1 MASCD
6 ALFASFRI
14 IDLRAQWCPMISRA
28 PRWLLAA
35 GAIVLSIA
43 AVAGCSTFGYYAQS
57 IQGHF
62 AMLRAARPIPE
73 IVADPSVAESLK
85 QRLQR
90 AERIR
95 TFASQQLA
103 LPENESYRSYA
114 DLQRPFVVWNVF
126 ATPELSLDLKQWCY
140 PVVGCAAYRGYFERE
155 AAERAAEDLRAE
167 GYEVNVS
174 GVPAYS
180 TLGWFADPLLN
191 TFIGGAEGQLAGLV
205 FHELAHQVVF
215 VGGDTTFN
223 ESFAT
228 AVEREGVRRWLAENG
243 DDALRKAYA
252 EFAQRRNEFLNLL
265 LQYRG
270 QLFENYR
277 SQSSDEAKRER
288 KRELFAKLKDDYAG
302 LRASW
307 GGFAGYDRFFAQD
320 LTNAHLASIGAYNDL
335 VPAFDALLAQTGG
348 DFPRFYQEVRQLA
361 AMPKERR
368 DDALRGMLAQR

>member
-1 MASCD
+1 M
-6 ALFASFRI
+6 
-14 IDLRAQWCPMISRA
+14 
-28 PRWLLAA
+28 
-35 GAIVLSIA
+35 GAIVIA
-43 AVAGCSTFGYYAQS
+43 IAVAAGCSTLGYYAQS

-62 AMLRAARPIPE
+62 AMMRSARPIPD
-73 IVADPSVAESLK
+73 IVADPSIAETLK

-90 AERIR
+90 AERMR
-95 TFASQQLA
+95 AFASRELA
-103 LPENESYRSYA
+103 LPENASYRSYA
-114 DLQRPFVVWNVF
+114 DLQRPFVIWNVF

-140 PVVGCAAYRGYFERE
+140 PVVGCAAYRGYFERD
-155 AAERAAEDLRAE
+155 AAERTATELRGE
-167 GYEVNVS
+167 GFEVNVA

-191 TFIGGAEGQLAGLV
+191 TFIGGTEGQVAGLI

-215 VGGDTTFN
+215 VSGDTTFN

-243 DDALRKAYA
+243 DNASRQAYA
-252 EFAQRRNEFLNLL
+252 DFAQRRREFLNLL

-270 QLFENYR
+270 RLFQNYG
-277 SQSSDEAKRER
+277 SKESDEVKRRR
-288 KRELFAKLKDDYAG
+288 KQELFAALKDDYVR

-307 GGFAGYDRFFAQD
+307 NGFAGYDRFFAQD

-348 DFPRFYQEVRQLA
+348 DLARFYEEVRQLA
-361 AMPKERR
+361 AMSKERR
-368 DDALRGMLAQR
+368 EAALRGMLAQR

>member
-1 MASCD
+1 MI
-6 ALFASFRI
+6 FRN
-14 IDLRAQWCPMISRA
+14 RKGV
-28 PRWLLAA
+28 LLAGGIA
-35 GAIVLSIA
+35 LAIA
-43 AVAGCSTFGYYAQS
+43 AAVGCSTLDYYAQS
-57 IQGHF
+57 IHGHF
-62 AMLRAARPIPE
+62 AMLSAARPIPE
-73 IVADPSVAESLK
+73 IVADPAIKEPLK

-95 TFASQQLA
+95 AFASSELA
-103 LPENESYRSYA
+103 LPENRSYRSYA

-126 ATPELSLDLKQWCY
+126 ATPELSLELKQWCY
-140 PVVGCAAYRGYFERE
+140 PVVGCAAYRGYFERT
-155 AAERAAEDLRAE
+155 AAERAADQLRTE
-167 GYEVNVS
+167 GFEVNVA

-191 TFIGGAEGQLAGLV
+191 TFIGGTEGQLAGLI

-228 AVEREGVRRWLAENG
+228 AVEREGVRRWLTEHG
-243 DDALRKAYA
+243 DEKSRQAYA
-252 EFAQRRNEFLNLL
+252 DFSQRRREFLNLL

-270 QLFENYR
+270 LLFENYGSR
-277 SQSSDEAKRER
+277 QSDEVKRER
-288 KRELFAKLKDDYAG
+288 KQQLFAMLKDAYAQ

-348 DFPRFYQEVRQLA
+348 DFPRFYQEVKRLA
-361 AMPKERR
+361 GLPKERR
-368 DDALRGMLAQR
+368 DDSLQSMLVQR